1 MQPSLPAGSRFD
13 RAKEVPPML
22 SYPRFHAAEQVP
34 AAFGAVLAG
43 MAVVSVPGNR
53 NIGGTR
59 MTKFVGQVRPPRK
72 IPL

>member
-1 MQPSLPAGSRFD
+1 
-13 RAKEVPPML
+13 ML

-43 MAVVSVPGNR
+43 MAVVSVPGNS
-53 NIGGTR
+53 NISGTR
-59 MTKFVGQVRPPRK
+59 MTKFVGQIRPPRK